1 MTQPPATGARLTI
14 RGEDFLVKDVKPYK
28 RYHLIKGEGIS
39 ELVLGQE
46 YIFDTQLDSF
56 QILAPENTQLIAD
69 TEGGYRKTRLYLETQ
84 LRNAFTTSKQI
95 TIADKGALD
104 LAAYQLTPTIK
115 ALNLPR
121 ARLLIADG
129 VGLGKT
135 IEVGILLAELMKR
148 GRGKRVLVLALKSI
162 LAQFQ
167 QEIWN
172 RFAIPL
178 VRLDSYGVAQV
189 QSKLPADKNPFEY
202 YDKTIISIDTLKNG
216 QFKHYIEKTKWD
228 VIVIDE
234 CHTVANEGSQRGTL
248 AKLLSRQCDS
258 LIMTSATPHNGK
270 RENFANLMTMLEPIA
285 IPRSGEFTRETIDKY
300 FVRRF
305 KNDIEDEGVKSN
317 FKDREVAAAYTPLH
331 PAEEN
336 FLAWQ
341 QALKAKEIAANADG
355 QLAFHRFFS
364 IILFKA
370 YLSSPA
376 AAKETLERKL
386 QKLNEETDNFA
397 RSEEGDDYESI
408 FDELNEQTDELQ
420 EGLDLVEQVLQ
431 TKTDSKLNAFI
442 KLLKDIGWKGKA
454 KDERIVV
461 FAERIAT
468 LSYLEEQ
475 LTEAFKLKTK
485 AVQRFDGSL
494 LDTQQQDVIEE
505 FGTEDSPIRLFLT
518 SDAGAQGVN
527 LHYFCHRMV
536 NYDLPWSIITLDQR
550 NGRIDRY
557 GQQETPIIHYLL
569 AETDI
574 PGLKSDL
581 HILEN
586 IKTKEEEIN
595 KTLGAVGTV
604 LDLYDEKKEQD
615 RTSAAMIKG
624 NENFLNELT
633 SESDAEDPFAAMLA
647 ELEAGTPATERA
659 EDFLDRDV
667 SFYPNDFAYYKELL
681 EFLQQEQAV
690 NAAEIVIREDLIE
703 VKTSDEM
710 RYLLE
715 GMPREA
721 KPKKDELFQ
730 LSTDRQ
736 VVMKAIAKAREKKN
750 TWARFQ
756 LLYDLHPLAK
766 FWMTKLEARIEKGQ
780 ALVAKVQQLPAG
792 QRSFVFHGQV
802 TNKQGN
808 NVLSDFFVIS
818 QIESGQ
824 VVGNDSLEDYLAKYK
839 LTEQLFTQ
847 QVTDSEMATLQKNM
861 LDAILFAKATHMKSK
876 QASLV
881 GMMNHQRAEYQKD
894 IDRWFN
900 AGQDSLG
907 FTGNAISDQSDQSI
921 QSEKSTFYD
930 NLTSLGNEPYLKV
943 LAVFVSG

>member
-1 MTQPPATGARLTI
+1 MTHPPATGARLTI
-14 RGEDFLVKDVKPYK
+14 RGEDFLVKEVTPYK
-28 RYHLIKGEGIS
+28 EHHLIKGEGIS

-46 YIFDTQLDSF
+46 YIFDTQLDTF
-56 QILAPENTQLIAD
+56 EVLAPENTRLVAD

-115 ALNLPR
+115 ALDLPR

-216 QFKHYIEKTKWD
+216 QFKHYIEKSKWD

-234 CHTVANEGSQRGTL
+234 CHTVANEGSQRGAL

-258 LIMTSATPHNGK
+258 LILTSATPHNGK

-285 IPRSGEFTRETIDKY
+285 VPRSGEFTRETIDKY

-317 FKDREVAAAYTPLH
+317 FKERRVDPVYTPLN
-331 PAEEN
+331 PAEEA

-341 QALKAKEIAANADG
+341 QALKAREIAANIDG
-355 QLAFHRFFS
+355 KLAFHRFFS

-370 YLSSPA
+370 YLSSPT

-386 QKLNEETDNFA
+386 GKLSGALED
-397 RSEEGDDYESI
+397 EGNESI
-408 FDELNEQTDELQ
+408 FDGLNDQYDQFQ
-420 EGLDLVEQVLQ
+420 EGLDLVNQVLE
-431 TKTDSKLNAFI
+431 TKADSKLNAFI
-442 KLLKDIGWKGKA
+442 GLLKSIGWKGKA

-468 LSYLEEQ
+468 LEYLEDQ
-475 LTEAFKLKTK
+475 LTATFKLKTK
-485 AVQRFDGSL
+485 VVQRFDGSL

-505 FGTEDSPIRLFLT
+505 FGTEDSSIRLFLT

-557 GQQETPIIHYLL
+557 GQRENPIIHYLL
-569 AETDI
+569 AETDM
-574 PGLKSDL
+574 PGLRSDL

-586 IKTKEEEIN
+586 IKAKEEEVKI
-595 KTLGAVGTV
+595 TLGTVGTV
-604 LDLYDEKKEQD
+604 LQLFDSKAE
-615 RTSAAMIKG
+615 
-624 NENFLNELT
+624 ENKTALALLREDGKYLNEAPQ
-633 SESDAEDPFAAMLA
+633 SAEDDPADLFDSLLA

-659 EDFLDRDV
+659 TDYLDKDV

-681 EFLQQEQAV
+681 KFLQDEEAV
-690 NAAEIVIREDLIE
+690 KAEEINIREDLIE

-730 LSTDRQ
+730 LSTDKQ
-736 VVMKAIAKAREKKN
+736 VVMKAIAKAREKKD
-750 TWARFQ
+750 TWAQFQ
-756 LLYDLHPLAK
+756 LLYDLHPLAR

-780 ALVAKVQQLPAG
+780 ALVAKVSQLPTG

-808 NVLSDFFVIS
+808 NVLSDFFVLTLG
-818 QIESGQ
+818 EDGR
-824 VVGNDSLEDYLAKYK
+824 VVGDDSLEVYLAKYK
-839 LTEQLFTQ
+839 LTEKLFHQDVST
-847 QVTDSEMATLQKNM
+847 TEINALQEDM
-861 LDAILFAKATHMKSK
+861 LDAISFAKNIHMMSK
-876 QASLV
+876 QDVLKRKMAY
-881 GMMNHQRAEYQKD
+881 QKEEYQKD

-900 AGQDSLG
+900 DGQEDMRL
-907 FTGNAISDQSDQSI
+907 TENEIPDKSDQSI

-930 NLTSLGNEPYLKV
+930 NLTSLANEPYLKV
-943 LAVFVSG
+943 LAVFMGSA

>member
-28 RYHLIKGEGIS
+28 QHHLIKGEGIS

-46 YIFDTQLDSF
+46 YIFDTQLDTF
-56 QILAPENTQLIAD
+56 QVLAPENTTLVAD

-95 TIADKGALD
+95 TIADRGALD

-115 ALNLPR
+115 ALDLPR

-202 YDKTIISIDTLKNG
+202 FDKTIISIDTLKNG
-216 QFKHYIEKTKWD
+216 QFKHYIEKSKWD

-234 CHTVANEGSQRGTL
+234 CHTVANGGSQRGAL

-258 LIMTSATPHNGK
+258 LILTSATPHNGK

-285 IPRSGEFTRETIDKY
+285 VPRSGEFTRETIDKY

-317 FKDREVAAAYTPLH
+317 FKERSVEPIRTALN
-331 PAEEN
+331 PAEEE

-341 QALKAKEIAANADG
+341 QTLKAQEIAANADG
-355 QLAFHRFFS
+355 KLAFHRFFS

-370 YLSSPA
+370 YLSSPT

-386 QKLNEETDNFA
+386 DKLSGALED
-397 RSEEGDDYESI
+397 EGNESI
-408 FDELNEQTDELQ
+408 FDGLNDQHDQLQ
-420 EGLDLVEQVLQ
+420 EGLNLVNLVLE
-431 TKTDSKLNAFI
+431 TKTDSKLNAFVN
-442 KLLKDIGWKGKA
+442 LLKNIGWKGRA
-454 KDERIVV
+454 NDERIVV

-468 LSYLEEQ
+468 LAYLEEQ
-475 LTEAFKLKTK
+475 LTAAFKLKAK

-557 GQQETPIIHYLL
+557 GQQQTPIIHYLL
-569 AETDI
+569 AETNTT
-574 PGLKSDL
+574 GLKSDL

-586 IKTKEEEIN
+586 IKTKEEEVE

-604 LDLYDEKKEQD
+604 LGLFETKAEENQ
-615 RTSAAMIKG
+615 TGIAMIQG
-624 NENFLNELT
+624 DDSYLT
-633 SESDAEDPFAAMLA
+633 DKAQSTQDDSADPFDALLA
-647 ELEAGTPATERA
+647 ELEAGTPATERP
-659 EDFLDRDV
+659 EDYLDEDV

-681 EFLQQEQAV
+681 EFLQQENVV
-690 NAAEIVIREDLIE
+690 NTNEIVIREDLIE

-730 LSTDRQ
+730 LTTDKK
-736 VVMKAIAKAREKKN
+736 VVMKAIAKAREKKD
-750 TWARFQ
+750 TWAQFQ

-780 ALVAKVQQLPAG
+780 ALVAKVNQLPAG
-792 QRSFVFHGQV
+792 HRSFVFHGQV

-808 NVLSDFFVIS
+808 NVLSDFFVLTLG
-818 QIESGQ
+818 EDGR
-824 VVGNDSLEDYLAKYK
+824 VVGDDSLEDYLAKYK
-839 LTEQLFTQ
+839 MTERLFTQ
-847 QVTDSEMATLQKNM
+847 KVTASEIETLQKDM
-861 LDAILFAKATHMKSK
+861 LDAIEFAKNVHMMSK
-876 QASLV
+876 QASLKRK
-881 GMMNHQRAEYQKD
+881 MDYQREEYQKD

-907 FTGNAISDQSDQSI
+907 LTENDIPDQSDQSI

-930 NLTSLGNEPYLKV
+930 NLTSLGNQPYLKV
-943 LAVFVSG
+943 LAVFLAAD

>member
-1 MTQPPATGARLTI
+1 
-14 RGEDFLVKDVKPYK
+14 
-28 RYHLIKGEGIS
+28 
-39 ELVLGQE
+39 
-46 YIFDTQLDSF
+46 
-56 QILAPENTQLIAD
+56 
-69 TEGGYRKTRLYLETQ
+69 
-84 LRNAFTTSKQI
+84 
-95 TIADKGALD
+95 
-104 LAAYQLTPTIK
+104 
-115 ALNLPR
+115 
-121 ARLLIADG
+121 
-129 VGLGKT
+129 
-135 IEVGILLAELMKR
+135 MKR

-172 RFAIPL
+172 RFSIPL

-189 QSKLPADKNPFEY
+189 QSRLPADKNPFEY

-258 LIMTSATPHNGK
+258 LILTSATPHNGK

-285 IPRSGEFTRETIDKY
+285 VPRSGEFTRETIDKY

-317 FKDREVAAAYTPLH
+317 FKERKVEPVYTPLN
-331 PAEEN
+331 PAEED

-341 QALKAKEIAANADG
+341 QALKAREIAANVDG
-355 QLAFHRFFS
+355 KLAFHRFFS

-370 YLSSPA
+370 YLSSPTA
-376 AAKETLERKL
+376 AEQTLERKL
-386 QKLNEETDNFA
+386 DKLSDALEDQGNETVF
-397 RSEEGDDYESI
+397 DD
-408 FDELNEQTDELQ
+408 LNDQYDQLQ
-420 EGLDLVEQVLQ
+420 EGLDLVRQVLK
-431 TKTDSKLNAFI
+431 TKADSKLNAFI
-442 KLLKDIGWKGKA
+442 KLLKGIGWKGKA

-468 LSYLEEQ
+468 LSYLKEQ
-475 LTEAFKLKTK
+475 LTTAFKLKPQ

-505 FGTEDSPIRLFLT
+505 FGTEDSSIRLFLT

-557 GQQETPIIHYLL
+557 GQRNTPIIHYLL
-569 AETDI
+569 AKTDT

-604 LDLYDEKKEQD
+604 LELYDDKKEQD
-615 RTSAAMIKG
+615 RTTAAVILG
-624 NENFLNELT
+624 DEAFLDKSTAPKN
-633 SESDAEDPFAAMLA
+633 DEDNLMASLLA
-647 ELEAGTPATERA
+647 ELDAGTPATERP
-659 EDFLDRDV
+659 EDYLDQDV
-667 SFYPNDFAYYKELL
+667 SFYPNDFTYYKELL
-681 EFLQQEQAV
+681 EFLQQEEAV
-690 NAAEIVIREDLIE
+690 NAREIVIREDLIE

-730 LSTDRQ
+730 LSTDKQ
-736 VVMKAIAKAREKKN
+736 VVMKAIEKAREKKD
-750 TWARFQ
+750 TWAQFQ

-780 ALVAKVQQLPAG
+780 ALVAKVNQLPAG
-792 QRSFVFHGQV
+792 HRSFVFHGQV

-808 NVLSDFFVIS
+808 NVLSDFFVLTLL
-818 QIESGQ
+818 ENGQ
-824 VVGNDSLEDYLAKYK
+824 VIGDDSLEDYLAKYQ
-839 LTEQLFTQ
+839 LTQQLFNQTIAA
-847 QVTDSEMATLQKNM
+847 SEIDTLQQNM
-861 LDAILFAKATHMKSK
+861 LDAIDFAKATHMKSK
-876 QASLV
+876 QASLK
-881 GMMNHQRAEYQKD
+881 GMMDYQRAEYQKD

-900 AGQDSLG
+900 AGQESLS
-907 FTGNAISDQSDQSI
+907 FTENAISNQSDQSI
-921 QSEKSTFYD
+921 QSEKSTFFD

-943 LAVFVSG
+943 LAVFVGAS